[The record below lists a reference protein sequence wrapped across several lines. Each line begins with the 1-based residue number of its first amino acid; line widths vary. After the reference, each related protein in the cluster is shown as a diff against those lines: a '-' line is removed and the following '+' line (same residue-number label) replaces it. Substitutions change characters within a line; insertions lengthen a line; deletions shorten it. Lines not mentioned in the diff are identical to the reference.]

1 MTTGILTYPSNRSHP
16 EIEQQ
21 SNGRRRKE
29 RDRETRERSHSY
41 LPLYESPLSL

>member
-1 MTTGILTYPSNRSHP
+1 MTTEILTYPSNRSHP

-21 SNGRRRKE
+21 NNGEEGKE
-29 RDRETRERSHSY
+29 RDTGTRERSHSS